1 MNTTRSSRSRSSSR
15 LYYFTATAAVLLLTG
30 ITPAVAAVAAV
41 IAVDAVDTSSSSNN
55 AADSSSYLRHTT
67 PQDYYNNRE
76 LDETT
81 TNDQTETGTGTS
93 DETDTTT
100 TTISGNVYDDDV
112 AVYNDNMKGKGSV
125 GDLWQLS
132 EPKMTYSE
140 SFYMKDEGS
149 KTFRIRF
156 TVSDI
161 IDSTM
166 FSATWW
172 TKECP
177 SAGAK
182 NIGTTGLGYR
192 FLYESDGLPPG
203 DGSGTK
209 IYDVA
214 FEGAP
219 TVLAGNTDI
228 YREFYSDG
236 GAKYGS
242 AEVCV
247 RVSLTTPTGLE
258 VNFAEHVIAI
268 QYFFSD
274 GFFVLDEFNVSKP
287 KAKITSIDLGTIM
300 RAYDCSAKVAG
311 DIKSQGMTLKICV
324 EPVQAAVVKGYT
336 MRSIDNFRYEKFS
349 DADPTKA
356 PYVQHS
362 IMPGGIQASN
372 GLSNL
377 ICERAALD
385 CSIETMLSAKFYEE
399 FGNVEGKGTA
409 YMQLGTRTS
418 DVMPGPDDDICTV
431 LADGT
436 VCSTRDGVVDNDGT
450 CRDDVCQ
457 INSGRRTLDVTRRKL
472 GLNPLP
478 RTLQEEEFE
487 ELANEAQEIA
497 VNMKLGT
504 QQGINGNT
512 APQSSETGYH
522 HVGATIGIAILAIFN
537 IALVVMLVYQLPNF
551 RDKSR
556 LYL

>member
-1 MNTTRSSRSRSSSR
+1 MMTTTRTTTRTR
-15 LYYFTATAAVLLLTG
+15 LLFLTVAAVVFLPSIAQSTA
-30 ITPAVAAVAAV
+30 AVAAVA
-41 IAVDAVDTSSSSNN
+41 VDFDATRTAESSSHSPPLE
-55 AADSSSYLRHTT
+55 DETVTT
-67 PQDYYNNRE
+67 QDQDYYSDYNRE
-76 LDETT
+76 LDETE
-81 TNDQTETGTGTS
+81 TET
-93 DETDTTT
+93 ETTDSTD
-100 TTISGNVYDDDV
+100 TISGNVYDDDV
-112 AVYNDNMKGKGSV
+112 AIYNDNMKGKGSV

-132 EPKMTYSE
+132 EPMMTYAE
-140 SFYMKDEGS
+140 SFYQQDKGS

-161 IDSTM
+161 IDETM
-166 FSATWW
+166 FRATWW

-182 NIGTTGLGYR
+182 SIGTSGLGYR
-192 FLYESDGLPPG
+192 FLYESDGLEPG
-203 DGSGTK
+203 DGSGTE

-236 GAKYGS
+236 GAKYGM

-247 RVSLTTPTGLE
+247 RISLTTPSGLE

-268 QYFFSD
+268 QYYFSD

-287 KAKITSIDLGTIM
+287 KAKVTSIDLGTIM
-300 RAYDCSAKVAG
+300 RAWDCSAKVVG
-311 DIKSQGMTLKICV
+311 GIKSQGMTLRICV
-324 EPVQAAVVKGYT
+324 EPVQAALVNGYT
-336 MRSIDNFRYEKFS
+336 MKSIDNFRYEKFS
-349 DADPTKA
+349 EANPDSP
-356 PYVQHS
+356 PYIQHS
-362 IMPGGIQASN
+362 ITEGGIQSSN

-377 ICERAALD
+377 ICERASLE

-399 FGNVEGKGTA
+399 EGNVEGKGTA

-457 INSGRRTLDVTRRKL
+457 IDNSGRRRTLDVTRRKL

-487 ELANEAQEIA
+487 ELANEAQEIV